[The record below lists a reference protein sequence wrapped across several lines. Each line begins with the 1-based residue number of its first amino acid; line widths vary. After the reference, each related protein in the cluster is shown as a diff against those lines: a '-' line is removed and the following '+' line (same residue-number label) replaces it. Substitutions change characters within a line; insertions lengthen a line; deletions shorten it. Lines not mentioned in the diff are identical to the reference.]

1 MAAANPQV
9 TFTAPRTV
17 EIVDAG
23 VPEIGPRQVLI
34 RTRCSL
40 ISAGTEGSSY
50 VGRQWTRDDGTVLP
64 RYPDVPGY
72 SNVGDVIA
80 VGDEVECFRV
90 GDRVTSSAGHR
101 LLTAMPENHLAL
113 WPVPEGLSD
122 EDASFCVLGCTVLN
136 GVRMGHPQIGEAV
149 AVIGLGL
156 LGQLA
161 CRYLALTG
169 AGPIIG
175 IDLDDFR
182 LGLARDAGVI
192 THALNPSAC
201 DPRAEVL
208 ALTEGRG
215 ADVVFEVTGRTET
228 YDTAFDLARK
238 FGAVVALGSPRWPAP
253 VDMMKL
259 HLKALS
265 CVGAIVSAHPE
276 PGDERHRWHR
286 SANAAL
292 FLDLAA
298 RGRMK
303 LGPLVTHRFAHD
315 QAADAY
321 PTAIGERGDAL
332 GVVLAWP
339 EG

>member
-23 VPEIGPRQVLI
+23 VPEIGPRDVLV

-64 RYPDVPGY
+64 RYPDAPGY
-72 SNVGDVIA
+72 SNVGEVVA
-80 VGDEVECFRV
+80 VGDEVERFRV
-90 GDRVTSSAGHR
+90 GDHVTSSAGHR
-101 LLTAMPENHLAL
+101 LFSTFPESHPVL
-113 WPVPEGLSD
+113 WPAPEGVGD
-122 EDASFCVLGCTVLN
+122 EDVSFCVLGCTVLN

-149 AVIGLGL
+149 AVIGLGV

-192 THALNPSAC
+192 NHALNPSAC
-201 DPRAEVL
+201 ELREEVR

-228 YDTAFDLARK
+228 YDTAFDLARR
-238 FGAVVALGSPRWPAP
+238 FGTVVALGSPRWPAP

-259 HLKALS
+259 HLKALD

-276 PGDERHRWHR
+276 PGDQRHRWHR
-286 SANAAL
+286 GANAAL

-298 RGRMK
+298 SGRMK
-303 LGPLVTHRFAHD
+303 LGPLVTHRFAYQD
-315 QAADAY
+315 AAEAY
-321 PTAIGERGDAL
+321 PTALGERGEAL
-332 GVVLAWP
+332 GVVFEWP